1 MSFPFLSPLKTWIVD
16 VLKDR
21 ETKSPNVHTLKP
33 FVILSSA
40 AVVSKGGTPESIKGM
55 IGSGAITGTYKGCVI
70 ANTLDTSKLYQT
82 GNTIIGY
89 DLDGKEIVVE
99 GETNRRVSVPII
111 TKVDIDTD
119 GGNNTLK
126 TAKIDIKVFTLKQ
139 LEMFELFFLR
149 PSMNVVLEYG
159 WNTDIRSDKYLI
171 DSYLFAQKNHK
182 DYVDKY
188 LEIYSHKEDAY
199 RKAKVKYLETL
210 KKTKGAY
217 DFMAGKVTGFT
228 YSPDTDGTYNINL
241 EISAGNELQLW
252 MPIKQANEKNS
263 NKGQSNDP
271 VIDEYDTFL
280 NKLSA
285 DLNHPELKDTFK
297 VKSDWINEF
306 FNWGI
311 YNEKQKDTKYSKE
324 AYISFKLILAILNNA
339 TLFKRTKNQIGY
351 AFYEDEAGKLP
362 IIPIHSDANIISTTD
377 LFILPGQL
385 PVIEVSAVG
394 KKNIIKVAGKFDD
407 ATKKFIATTFD
418 GTINGKS
425 FNLNLTKIYDLDPE
439 KKDGIEVVGGKI
451 GNLLNVFFRYDSF
464 VQAYNQSYTQA
475 DILNNLLQSI
485 NDNMF
490 GLCSLQFQKES
501 DGNDGSPLT
510 IIDKKLP
517 IKNPPS
523 GESKNIHRFKIG
535 AEASIVSAFEFNME
549 LSTLMQA
556 QALYSTQLALNKAIN
571 KGEGPDAEPVAEKD
585 DFASA
590 DLSYAPNADGYY
602 SINSIEVKLVKEA
615 NAWNTIIATETNTTN
630 TPVPTEKEK
639 TVQEQ
644 IKELKE
650 VLESKY
656 VKFKKTTKEKN
667 PAPNGF
673 IYLDT
678 SLILKYVK
686 TKVDNSTALTYL
698 DISLKIDGIAGISC
712 GEYFHIDGVPEIYNR
727 NGYFQVTNVK
737 HSIDDKGW
745 ETTIEAGYRINTEN
759 TKQDV

>member
-1 MSFPFLSPLKTWIVD
+1 MAFPFLSPLKTWIVD

-21 ETKSPNVHTLKP
+21 ETKSPNIHTLKP

-40 AVVSKGGTPESIKGM
+40 AVVSKGGTPESIKSM

-82 GNTIIGY
+82 GNTIVGY

-149 PSMNVVLEYG
+149 PAMNVVLEYG
-159 WNTDIRSDKYLI
+159 LNTDIRSDKYLI
-171 DSYLFAQKNHK
+171 DSYLFAQKNHT
-182 DYVDKY
+182 DYVKKY
-188 LEIYSHKEDAY
+188 LEIYSRKEDAY
-199 RKAKVKYLETL
+199 REAKVKYLETL
-210 KKTKGAY
+210 EKTKGAY
-217 DFMAGKVTGFT
+217 DFMAGKVSNFT
-228 YSPDTDGTYNINL
+228 YSPDVDGTYNINL

-252 MPIKQANEKNS
+252 MPIKQATEKNS
-263 NKGQSNDP
+263 NKGQSSDAK
-271 VIDEYDTFL
+271 IAEYVTFL

-297 VKSDWINEF
+297 VQSEWKAEF

-311 YNEKQKDTKYSKE
+311 SNEKQKDTKYSKE

-339 TLFKRTKNQIGY
+339 ILFKANKNQIGY
-351 AFYEDEAGKLP
+351 AFYEDKARTLP
-362 IIPIHSDANIISTTD
+362 IIPVHSDANIISTTD
-377 LFILPGQL
+377 LFILPGDL
-385 PVIEVSAVG
+385 PKIDVSSVG
-394 KKNIIKVAGKFDD
+394 KQNIIKLIGKFDD
-407 ATKKFIATTFD
+407 KTKKFIATTFD
-418 GTINGKS
+418 GKINDKS
-425 FNLNLTKIYDLDPE
+425 FNLNVLEIYDSS
-439 KKDGIEVVGGKI
+439 GIPQKIVNGKV

-475 DILNNLLQSI
+475 DILNNLLQSM

-501 DGNDGSPLT
+501 DVQNGSPLT

-517 IKNPPS
+517 IGKPS
-523 GESKNIHRFKIG
+523 STELKTIHRFKIG
-535 AEASIVSAFEFNME
+535 AEASIVKAFEFNME

-571 KGEGPDAEPVAEKD
+571 NGSGPDVEPLAEKD

-615 NAWNTIIATETNTTN
+615 NAWNTFITTQTNTTGS
-630 TPVPTEKEK
+630 TVEEKQK
-639 TVQEQ
+639 TAAEQ

-650 VLESKY
+650 VLESKC
-656 VKFKKTTKEKN
+656 VKFKKTTSSKT
-667 PAPNGF
+667 PAPDTY

-686 TKVDNSTALTYL
+686 TKTDNSTALTYL
-698 DISLKIDGIAGISC
+698 DISLQIDGIAGISC

-737 HSIDDKGW
+737 HSIDDKDW
-745 ETTIEAGYRINTEN
+745 TTTIEAGYRINTEN

>member
-1 MSFPFLSPLKTWIVD
+1 MAFPFLSPLKSWIVD

-21 ETKSPNVHTLKP
+21 EKKSANIHTLEP
-33 FVILSSA
+33 FVMLSSA
-40 AVVSKGGTPESIKGM
+40 AIVSKGGESSIKGM
-55 IGSGAITGTYKGCVI
+55 IESGTITGMYNGCVI
-70 ANTLDTSKLYQT
+70 ANTIDVSKLYQT

-89 DLDGKEIVVE
+89 DLNGKEIIVE

-159 WNTDIRSDKYLI
+159 WNTDIRSDKYTI
-171 DSYLFAQKNHK
+171 DSKLFAQKNHT
-182 DYVDKY
+182 DYIAKY

-199 RKAKVKYLETL
+199 REAKLNYLDIL
-210 KKTKGAY
+210 KTTKGAY
-217 DFMAGKVTGFT
+217 DFFAGKVTNFT
-228 YSPDTDGTYNINL
+228 FSPDADGTYNVNL
-241 EISAGNELQLW
+241 DISAGNELQLW
-252 MPIKQANEKNS
+252 MPIKQANATNS
-263 NKGQSNDP
+263 NQNQSNDP
-271 VIDEYDTFL
+271 KIDDYDTYL

-285 DLNHPELKDTFK
+285 DLNKPQLKDVFK
-297 VKSDWINEF
+297 VKTEWVDEF

-311 YNEKQKDTKYSKE
+311 SNEKQKDTKYSKE
-324 AYISFKLILAILNNA
+324 AYISFKLILKILSESM
-339 TLFKRTKNQIGY
+339 LFKTNSKQIGY
-351 AFYEDEAGKLP
+351 AFFEDEARTKP
-362 IIPIHSDANIISTTD
+362 IIPIHTDSNIISTTD
-377 LFILPGQL
+377 LFILPGDL
-385 PVIEVSAVG
+385 PKIEVSLQG
-394 KKNIIKVAGKFDD
+394 KKNIIKVAGNYD
-407 ATKKFIATTFD
+407 ATTKKFIATPTVD
-418 GTINGKS
+418 AKINGKS
-425 FNLNLTKIYDLDPE
+425 FNLNLTKIYNSTGDAYDIV
-439 KKDGIEVVGGKI
+439 DGKI

-475 DILNNLLQSI
+475 DILNNLLQSL

-490 GLCSLQFQKES
+490 GLCSLQFQKDS
-501 DGNDGSPLT
+501 DSNDSSPLT
-510 IIDKKLP
+510 IVDKKLP
-517 IKNPPS
+517 IKNPPEGQLKS
-523 GESKNIHRFKIG
+523 IHRFKIG
-535 AEASIVSAFEFNME
+535 AENSIVKSFEFNME

-571 KGEGPDAEPVAEKD
+571 KGEGPDVDPVAQKD

-615 NAWNTIIATETNTTN
+615 NAWNTLIATQTNTTSGSAQ
-630 TPVPTEKEK
+630 TEKEK
-639 TVQEQ
+639 TAAEQ
-644 IKELKE
+644 KKEMIE

-656 VKFKKTTKEKN
+656 VKFKLKIKDKT

-673 IYLDT
+673 IYLDS

-686 TKVDNSTALTYL
+686 TKAENSTALTYL
-698 DISLKIDGIAGISC
+698 DVTLKLDGIAGISC
-712 GEYFHIDGVPEIYNR
+712 GEFFHIDGVPEIYNK

-737 HSIDDKGW
+737 HSIDEKGW

-759 TKQDV
+759 TI

>member
-1 MSFPFLSPLKTWIVD
+1 MSFPFLSPLNKWIVD

-21 ETKSPNVHTLKP
+21 ETKSPNIHTLKP

-55 IGSGAITGTYKGCVI
+55 IGTGAITGTYNGCVI

-149 PSMNVVLEYG
+149 PSMNLVLEYG
-159 WNTDIRSDKYLI
+159 LNTDIRSDKYLI
-171 DSYLFAQKNHK
+171 DSYLFAKKNHK

-188 LEIYSHKEDAY
+188 LEIYSRKEDAY
-199 RKAKVKYLETL
+199 RKAKVKYLLTL
-210 KKTKGAY
+210 KETKGAY

-228 YSPDTDGTYNINL
+228 YSPDVDGTYNINL

-271 VIDEYDTFL
+271 KIDEYDTFL

-285 DLNHPELKDTFK
+285 DLNNPQIKDTFK
-297 VKSDWINEF
+297 IKSEWINEF

-311 YNEKQKDTKYSKE
+311 SNEKQKDTKYSKE

-339 TLFKRTKNQIGY
+339 TLFKMKPKQIGY
-351 AFYEDEAGKLP
+351 VFFEDKEGKLP
-362 IIPIHSDANIISTTD
+362 IIPMNSHADIISTTD
-377 LFILPGQL
+377 LFILPGDL
-385 PVIEVSAVG
+385 PVITVSAVG
-394 KKNIIKVAGKFDD
+394 KQNIIKVAGEFDD
-407 ATKKFIATTFD
+407 KTKKFIAETFD
-418 GTINGKS
+418 GTINGKY
-425 FNLNLTKIYDLDPE
+425 FNTWGDDPLYYDGKAVSGYLPHA
-439 KKDGIEVVGGKI
+439 VV

-464 VQAYNQSYTQA
+464 IQAYNQSYTQA

-490 GLCSLQFQKES
+490 GLCSLQFQKDS
-501 DGNDGSPLT
+501 DSENGGPLT

-517 IKNPPS
+517 VKTPPS
-523 GESKNIHRFKIG
+523 TELKNIHRFKIG
-535 AEASIVSAFEFNME
+535 ADASIVKAFEFNME

-571 KGEGPDAEPVAEKD
+571 KGKGPDIEPVAEKD

-615 NAWNTIIATETNTTN
+615 NEWNTLIATETNTTN

-644 IKELKE
+644 KKEMIE

-656 VKFKKTTKEKN
+656 IKFKKKTKDKN
-667 PAPNGF
+667 PAPYGF

-686 TKVDNSTALTYL
+686 TKADNSSALTYL
-698 DISLKIDGIAGISC
+698 DISLKINGIAGISC

>member
-1 MSFPFLSPLKTWIVD
+1 MAFPFLSPLKKWIVD

-21 ETKSPNVHTLKP
+21 ETKSPNIHTLKP

-40 AVVSKGGTPESIKGM
+40 AVVSKGGTPESIKSM

-82 GNTIIGY
+82 GNTIVGY

-149 PSMNVVLEYG
+149 PAMNVVLEYG
-159 WNTDIRSDKYLI
+159 LNSDIRSDKYLI
-171 DSYLFAQKNHK
+171 DSYLFAQKNHT
-182 DYVDKY
+182 DYVKKY

-199 RKAKVKYLETL
+199 REAKVKYLETL
-210 KKTKGAY
+210 EKTKGAY
-217 DFMAGKVTGFT
+217 DFMAGKVSNFT
-228 YSPDTDGTYNINL
+228 YSPDVDGTYNINL

-252 MPIKQANEKNS
+252 MPIKQATEKNS

-271 VIDEYDTFL
+271 VIPEYVTFL

-297 VKSDWINEF
+297 VKTDWEKEF

-311 YNEKQKDTKYSKE
+311 SNEKQKDTKYSKE

-339 TLFKRTKNQIGY
+339 ILFKANKNQIGY
-351 AFYEDEAGKLP
+351 AFYEDEARTLP
-362 IIPIHSDANIISTTD
+362 IIPVHSDANIISTTD
-377 LFILPGQL
+377 LFILPGDL
-385 PVIEVSAVG
+385 PKIDVSAVG
-394 KKNIIKVAGKFDD
+394 KKNIIKLVGKFDD
-407 ATKKFIATTFD
+407 TTKKFIATTFD
-418 GTINGKS
+418 GKINGKS
-425 FNLNLTKIYDLDPE
+425 FNLNSTTIYDSS
-439 KKDGIEVVGGKI
+439 GIPQKIVNGKV

-475 DILNNLLQSI
+475 DILNNLLQSM

-501 DGNDGSPLT
+501 DVQNGSPLT

-517 IKNPPS
+517 IGKPS
-523 GESKNIHRFKIG
+523 STELKTIHRFKIG
-535 AEASIVSAFEFNME
+535 AEASIVKAFEFNME

-571 KGEGPDAEPVAEKD
+571 NGSGPDVEPLAEKD

-615 NAWNTIIATETNTTN
+615 NAWNTFITTQTNTTGS
-630 TPVPTEKEK
+630 TVEEKQK
-639 TVQEQ
+639 TAAEQ

-650 VLESKY
+650 VLESKC
-656 VKFKKTTKEKN
+656 VKFKKTTKDKT
-667 PAPNGF
+667 PAPDAY

-686 TKVDNSTALTYL
+686 TKTDNSTALTYL
-698 DISLKIDGIAGISC
+698 DISLQIDGIAGISC

-737 HSIDDKGW
+737 HSIDDKDW
-745 ETTIEAGYRINTEN
+745 TTTIEAGYRINTEN

>member
-1 MSFPFLSPLKTWIVD
+1 MSFPFLSPLNKWIVD

-21 ETKSPNVHTLKP
+21 ETKSPNIHTLKP

-55 IGSGAITGTYKGCVI
+55 IGSGAITGTYNGCVI

-149 PSMNVVLEYG
+149 PAMNLVLEYG
-159 WNTDIRSDKYLI
+159 LNTDIRSDKYLI
-171 DSYLFAQKNHK
+171 DSYLFAKKNHK

-188 LEIYSHKEDAY
+188 LEIYSRKEDAY
-199 RKAKVKYLETL
+199 REAKVKYLLTL
-210 KKTKGAY
+210 KETKGAY

-228 YSPDTDGTYNINL
+228 YSPDVDGTYNINL

-271 VIDEYDTFL
+271 KIDEYDTFL

-285 DLNHPELKDTFK
+285 DLNNPQIKDTFK
-297 VKSDWINEF
+297 IKSEWINEF

-311 YNEKQKDTKYSKE
+311 SNEKQKDTKYSKE

-339 TLFKRTKNQIGY
+339 ILFKGNKNQIGY
-351 AFYEDEAGKLP
+351 AFYEDKAGKLP
-362 IIPIHSDANIISTTD
+362 IIPIHSDTNIISTTD
-377 LFILPGQL
+377 LFILPGDL
-385 PVIEVSAVG
+385 PIIKVTEVD

-407 ATKKFIATTFD
+407 ATKKFIAETFD
-418 GTINGKS
+418 GKINNKS
-425 FNLNLTKIYDLDPE
+425 FNLNVSEIYDSNGLSQ
-439 KKDGIEVVGGKI
+439 KIINGKI

-517 IKNPPS
+517 IEKPPS
-523 GESKNIHRFKIG
+523 SELKTIHRFKIG
-535 AEASIVSAFEFNME
+535 AEASIVKAFEFNME

-571 KGEGPDAEPVAEKD
+571 KGEGPDVEPVAEKD
-585 DFASA
+585 DFTSA

-615 NAWNTIIATETNTTN
+615 NAWNTLIAKETNTTN

-656 VKFKKTTKEKN
+656 VKFKKTTKDKN

-686 TKVDNSTALTYL
+686 TKADNSSALTYL

-712 GEYFHIDGVPEIYNR
+712 GEYFHIDGVPEVYNR

>member
-1 MSFPFLSPLKTWIVD
+1 MSFPFLSPLKSWIVD

-21 ETKSPNVHTLKP
+21 ETKSPNIHTLKP
-33 FVILSSA
+33 FAILSSA

-55 IGSGAITGTYKGCVI
+55 IGSGAITGMYSGCVI
-70 ANTLDTSKLYQT
+70 ANTTDVSKLYQT
-82 GNTIIGY
+82 GNTIVGY
-89 DLDGKEIVVE
+89 DLNGKEIVVE

-111 TKVDIDTD
+111 TKIDIDTD

-126 TAKIDIKVFTLKQ
+126 TAKVDIKVFTLKQ

-149 PSMNVVLEYG
+149 PSMSVVLEYG

-171 DSYLFAQKNHK
+171 DSYLFAKKNHT
-182 DYVDKY
+182 DYVKKY
-188 LEIYSHKEDAY
+188 FEIYSHKEDAY
-199 RKAKVKYLETL
+199 RVARTAYLETL
-210 KKTKGAY
+210 KNTKGAY
-217 DFMAGKVTGFT
+217 DFFAGKVTGFT
-228 YSPDTDGTYNINL
+228 FSPDVDGTYNINL

-252 MPIKQANEKNS
+252 MPIKQANSKNS
-263 NKGQSNDP
+263 NQNQSNDP
-271 VIDEYDTFL
+271 KIDEYDTFL

-285 DLNHPELKDTFK
+285 DLNKPELKDVFK
-297 VKSDWINEF
+297 LKADWENEF

-311 YNEKQKDTKYSKE
+311 SNEKQKDTKYSKE
-324 AYISFKLILAILNNA
+324 AYISFKLILKILSESM
-339 TLFKRTKNQIGY
+339 LFKTNTKQIGY
-351 AFYEDEAGKLP
+351 AFFEDEARQIP

-377 LFILPGQL
+377 LFILPGEL
-385 PVIEVSAVG
+385 PVVEVTAVG
-394 KKNIIKVAGKFDD
+394 KQNIIKVAGKFDD
-407 ATKKFIATTFD
+407 TTKKFIAKTFD
-418 GTINGKS
+418 GKINDKS
-425 FNLNLTKIYDLDPE
+425 FNLNLTKIYDSDPE
-439 KKDGIEVVGGKI
+439 NKNGIDIVDGKM

-475 DILNNLLQSI
+475 DILNNLLQSL

-490 GLCSLQFQKES
+490 GLCSLQFQK
-501 DGNDGSPLT
+501 DNDSNDSSPLT
-510 IIDKKLP
+510 IVDKKLP
-517 IKNPPS
+517 IKNPPAT
-523 GESKNIHRFKIG
+523 ELKNIHRFKIG
-535 AEASIVSAFEFNME
+535 AEASVVKSFEFNME

-571 KGEGPDAEPVAEKD
+571 NGTGPDAEPVAQKD

-615 NAWNTIIATETNTTN
+615 NEWNTLIATETNTTN

-656 VKFKKTTKEKN
+656 VKFKKKTKDKT

-673 IYLDT
+673 IYLD
-678 SLILKYVK
+678 SALILKYVK
-686 TKVDNSTALTYL
+686 TKADNSTALTYL
-698 DISLKIDGIAGISC
+698 DVTLQLDGIAGISC
-712 GEYFHIDGVPEIYNR
+712 GEFFHIDGVPEIYNK

-737 HSIDDKGW
+737 HSIDEKGW

-759 TKQDV
+759 TV

>member
-1 MSFPFLSPLKTWIVD
+1 
-16 VLKDR
+16 
-21 ETKSPNVHTLKP
+21 
-33 FVILSSA
+33 
-40 AVVSKGGTPESIKGM
+40 
-55 IGSGAITGTYKGCVI
+55 
-70 ANTLDTSKLYQT
+70 
-82 GNTIIGY
+82 
-89 DLDGKEIVVE
+89 
-99 GETNRRVSVPII
+99 
-111 TKVDIDTD
+111 
-119 GGNNTLK
+119 
-126 TAKIDIKVFTLKQ
+126 
-139 LEMFELFFLR
+139 
-149 PSMNVVLEYG
+149 
-159 WNTDIRSDKYLI
+159 
-171 DSYLFAQKNHK
+171 
-182 DYVDKY
+182 
-188 LEIYSHKEDAY
+188 
-199 RKAKVKYLETL
+199 
-210 KKTKGAY
+210 
-217 DFMAGKVTGFT
+217 
-228 YSPDTDGTYNINL
+228 
-241 EISAGNELQLW
+241 

-263 NKGQSNDP
+263 NKGQSSDP
-271 VIDEYDTFL
+271 VTDEYVTFL

-285 DLNHPELKDTFK
+285 DLNNPEIKDTFK
-297 VKSDWINEF
+297 IKSEWENEF

-311 YNEKQKDTKYSKE
+311 SNEKQKDTKYSKE

-339 TLFKRTKNQIGY
+339 RLFKIKPKQIGY
-351 AFYEDEAGKLP
+351 AFYEDKAGKLP
-362 IIPIHSDANIISTTD
+362 IIPIHSDVNIISTTD

-385 PVIEVSAVG
+385 PRIDVSAVG
-394 KKNIIKVAGKFDD
+394 KKNIIKMLGKFDD
-407 ATKKFIATTFD
+407 KTKKFIAETFD

-425 FNLNLTKIYDLDPE
+425 FNLNLTTIYDLDPE
-439 KKDGIEVVGGKI
+439 KKDGIGIIDGKI

-501 DGNDGSPLT
+501 DDNDGSPLT

-523 GESKNIHRFKIG
+523 SELKTIHRLKIG
-535 AEASIVSAFEFNME
+535 AEASIVKAFEFNME

-571 KGEGPDAEPVAEKD
+571 KGEGPDIEPLAEKD

-602 SINSIEVKLVKEA
+602 SINSIEVNLVKEA
-615 NAWNTIIATETNTTN
+615 NAWNTYITTETNTTGS
-630 TPVPTEKEK
+630 TVEEKEK
-639 TVQEQ
+639 TANEQ

-650 VLESKY
+650 VLESKC
-656 VKFKKTTKEKN
+656 VKFKKTTNAKS
-667 PAPNGF
+667 PAADTY

-686 TKVDNSTALTYL
+686 TKADNSTALTYL

-737 HSIDDKGW
+737 QSIDDKGW

>member
-1 MSFPFLSPLKTWIVD
+1 MAFPFLSPLKKWIVD

-21 ETKSPNVHTLKP
+21 ETKSPNIHTLKP

-40 AVVSKGGTPESIKGM
+40 AVVSKGGTPESIKSM

-82 GNTIIGY
+82 GNTIVGY

-149 PSMNVVLEYG
+149 PAMNVVLEYG
-159 WNTDIRSDKYLI
+159 LNNDIRSDKYLI
-171 DSYLFAQKNHK
+171 DSYLFAQKNHT
-182 DYVDKY
+182 DYVKKY

-199 RKAKVKYLETL
+199 REAKVKYLETL
-210 KKTKGAY
+210 EKTKGAY
-217 DFMAGKVTGFT
+217 DFMAGKVSNFT
-228 YSPDTDGTYNINL
+228 YSPDVDGTYNINL

-252 MPIKQANEKNS
+252 MPIKQATEKNS
-263 NKGQSNDP
+263 NKGQSNDTDIP
-271 VIDEYDTFL
+271 PYVTFL

-297 VKSDWINEF
+297 VQSEWEKEF
-306 FNWGI
+306 FNWVI
-311 YNEKQKDTKYSKE
+311 SNDKQKDTKYSKE

-339 TLFKRTKNQIGY
+339 ILFKANKKQIGY
-351 AFYEDEAGKLP
+351 AFYEDKEGKLP
-362 IIPIHSDANIISTTD
+362 IIPVHSDANIISTTD
-377 LFILPGQL
+377 LFILPGDL
-385 PVIEVSAVG
+385 PKIDVSAVG
-394 KKNIIKVAGKFDD
+394 KKNIIKLVGKFDD
-407 ATKKFIATTFD
+407 KTKKFIATTFD
-418 GTINGKS
+418 GKINDKS
-425 FNLNLTKIYDLDPE
+425 FNLNVLEIYDSS
-439 KKDGIEVVGGKI
+439 GIPQKIVNGKV

-475 DILNNLLQSI
+475 DILNNLLQSM

-501 DGNDGSPLT
+501 DVQNGSPLT

-517 IKNPPS
+517 IGKPS
-523 GESKNIHRFKIG
+523 STELKTIHRFKIG
-535 AEASIVSAFEFNME
+535 AEASIVKAFEFNME

-571 KGEGPDAEPVAEKD
+571 NGSGPDVEPLAEKD

-615 NAWNTIIATETNTTN
+615 NAWNTFITAETNTTGS
-630 TPVPTEKEK
+630 TVEEKQK
-639 TVQEQ
+639 TAAEQ

-650 VLESKY
+650 VLESKC
-656 VKFKKTTKEKN
+656 VKFKKTTSSKT
-667 PAPNGF
+667 PAPDAY

-686 TKVDNSTALTYL
+686 TKTDNSTALTYL
-698 DISLKIDGIAGISC
+698 DISLQIDGIAGISC

-737 HSIDDKGW
+737 HSIDDTGW
-745 ETTIEAGYRINTEN
+745 TTTIEAGYRINTEN